1 MAEYDDTSWR
11 GRMVGSRMVKR
22 AAKRGK
28 KHRLDTTQT
37 RVAGL
42 ARDLGHHSAF

>member
-1 MAEYDDTSWR
+1 MERRTGEGEEVERVGKVAEYDDTSWR

-28 KHRLDTTQT
+28 KHRLDTT
-37 RVAGL
+37 
-42 ARDLGHHSAF
+42 